1 MEAFKTIGL
10 RVSAQLAAAF
20 AKLAKEAG
28 KAGEEAKLFANELAK
43 QALAKRVPANATPH
57 LKRHCGYLDRVGM
70 PHFRSGDKLA
80 RKAVRGTVGLTHAR
94 GPYAAW
100 TLVGRTN
107 LSERRR
113 IERLNKAVLRD

>member
-1 MEAFKTIGL
+1 MEAFKRLGL

-20 AKLAKEAG
+20 GQLAVEAG
-28 KAGEEAKLFANELAK
+28 KTGEEAKLFADALAK
-43 QALAKRVPANATPH
+43 QALARRVPANATPH

-70 PHFRSGDKLA
+70 PHYRSGDKLA

-100 TLVGRTN
+100 ALMGQGRG
-107 LSERRR
+107 RAKVAR
-113 IERLNKAVLRD
+113 